1 MGRCEPRTYEND
13 PGLITLP
20 EGIDELGDAVKSEFD
35 VTTKQVCR
43 ALQCTRPFVLSH
55 CKHTRHIYVSGDW
68 SDKVGL
74 GPGGGFIWSRKELR
88 DLAVNGTVES
98 VDVH

>member
-35 VTTKQVCR
+35 VTTKQVCCVSSR
-43 ALQCTRPFVLSH
+43 GFEQKEHRKLSSLSIGSAH
-55 CKHTRHIYVSGDW
+55 A
-68 SDKVGL
+68 
-74 GPGGGFIWSRKELR
+74 F
-88 DLAVNGTVES
+88 
-98 VDVH
+98 

>member
-1 MGRCEPRTYEND
+1 MGRCEPRTNEND

-43 ALQCTRPFVLSH
+43 ALQCTRPFRAVTLQAYPAH
-55 CKHTRHIYVSGDW
+55 LC
-68 SDKVGL
+68 VGRL
-74 GPGGGFIWSRKELR
+74 VR
-88 DLAVNGTVES
+88 
-98 VDVH
+98 

>member
-1 MGRCEPRTYEND
+1 MGRCKPRANEND

-20 EGIDELGDAVKSEFD
+20 EGIDELSDAVEQEFD

-43 ALQCTRPFVLSH
+43 ALQCTRPFVLAH
-55 CKHTRHIYVSGDW
+55 CRHIRHIFVSGDW

-74 GPGGGFIWSRKELR
+74 GPGGCFIWSRNELR
-88 DLAVNGTVES
+88 DMAVSGTVE
-98 VDVH
+98 

>member
-1 MGRCEPRTYEND
+1 MGRCEPRANEND

-55 CKHTRHIYVSGDW
+55 CKHIRHIYVSDY
-68 SDKVGL
+68 SVLKSVRKSRTL
-74 GPGGGFIWSRKELR
+74 PHKMPG
-88 DLAVNGTVES
+88 S
-98 VDVH
+98 VPPQAAHARVLP